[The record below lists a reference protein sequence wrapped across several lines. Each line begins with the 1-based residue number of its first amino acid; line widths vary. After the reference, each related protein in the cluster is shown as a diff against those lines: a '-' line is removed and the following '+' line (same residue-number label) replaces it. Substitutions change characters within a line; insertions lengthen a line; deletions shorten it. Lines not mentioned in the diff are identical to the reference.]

1 MTKQMKRQPTF
12 TTDNE
17 GTPIA
22 VVPLA
27 NGRAATLDLT
37 DWEDLICGGV
47 TPNWT
52 FNDNGGGFSY
62 VRCQSPDNLL
72 IVGREIMQAGKGEM
86 VRYRNGD
93 RTDLRRA
100 NLRLV
105 RGGRAKG
112 PLPEIGVD

>member
-1 MTKQMKRQPTF
+1 MKRQPTF
-12 TTDNE
+12 TTDNA

-37 DWEDLICGGV
+37 DWEDLIGRG
-47 TPNWT
+47 TSPNWT
-52 FNDNGGGFSY
+52 FNDNGEGLAY

-72 IVGREIMQAGKGEM
+72 IVAREITRAGKGEM
-86 VRYRNGD
+86 VRYRSGD

-105 RGGRAKG
+105 SGGRANG
-112 PLPEIGVD
+112 PLPEIAED